1 MASLSMSIF
10 TVSRRNT
17 PRAGALVLIKRW
29 LTLASFAPTTAGG
42 ISETLFSLPAVS
54 CFFFFLFR
62 SAQPPYGG
70 ADSSPAGWS
79 RVVWRERSD
88 PARQA
93 QPAKV
98 LGPKL
103 SFCADAGTAVCCRT
117 PCYTSQR
124 TVERRLD
131 AGRESRGGVGEGGR
145 EGGRRLNFHSRLRGG
160 TEVKSSE
167 MISGFCTFGKLM

>member
-1 MASLSMSIF
+1 M
-10 TVSRRNT
+10 VRRGQ
-17 PRAGALVLIKRW
+17 AFLIKQW
-29 LTLASFAPTTAGG
+29 LTLASSAPTRAGR
-42 ISETLFSLPAVS
+42 ILETLFSLPTAS
-54 CFFFFLFR
+54 PPPHPFFR

-70 ADSSPAGWS
+70 TDSSPAGWS
-79 RVVWRERSD
+79 RVVWQERSD

-131 AGRESRGGVGEGGR
+131 AGREGVCVLGGAGVLIFTRDFVE
-145 EGGRRLNFHSRLRGG
+145 ERRLSCL
-160 TEVKSSE
+160 K
-167 MISGFCTFGKLM
+167 